1 MFMVASTEVV
11 VVAVTCRGD
20 GDGEEAEPRGQI
32 VNGLKRVR

>member
-1 MFMVASTEVV
+1 MEVV

-20 GDGEEAEPRGQI
+20 GDGEEAELWGQI